1 MKSVFEHSTVNELRE
16 MQSMAD
22 AWLFSHQ
29 SKIGGALHS
38 SELFPNNVIQQEIT
52 RKMVS
57 AYQVM
62 FTFYSEVSQELK
74 KRMEITNG

>member
-16 MQSMAD
+16 MQD
-22 AWLFSHQ
+22 FI
-29 SKIGGALHS
+29 SKWMRDRRPMLSDSSLYKVLHIPS
-38 SELFPNNVIQQEIT
+38 SL
-52 RKMVS
+52 VS

>member
-16 MQSMAD
+16 MQDVIHRWMRDRRALVNTYIDAPGWVQAD
-22 AWLFSHQ
+22 VRHGKSL
-29 SKIGGALHS
+29 
-38 SELFPNNVIQQEIT
+38 T
-52 RKMVS
+52 S

-62 FTFYSEVSQELK
+62 FTFYGEILQELK